1 MTHYEPCQ
9 FKLRGT
15 RIAALMA
22 GASICAAAVA
32 QVDVGPA
39 ATGDAQGGPDSGG
52 GSKSV
57 RFAMPRVSV
66 AATFTDNLGLS
77 SAAKQTELTTEIST
91 GIRLSRD
98 TGRVKGFLDYALSG
112 RFYSQNTSAA
122 GLQNNLTAFG
132 MVELVEKRAF
142 IDLGAGI
149 ARQTISA
156 NGAQAAAGQFT
167 ANNQTEISNYRI
179 SPYLRGN
186 LAQIANYELRY
197 SFDNSSSN
205 SAAASQV
212 SNKQLSLGLTSSRS
226 GAKLGW
232 SLNANTASSSFG
244 LGRTTET
251 DLLSGGLNYTVTPQ
265 FNLSASV
272 GRESNNYTTL
282 DKVSSTTT
290 GMGLN
295 WSPTPL
301 TQVSLSRQIRPF
313 GESFS
318 INLSTRGP
326 RTVWQFSD
334 LQDVTNT
341 PAQLSFG
348 SLGNVYDIYFAQFEA
363 VEPDPLKRAALVEAF
378 LQANGISPKTSVIG
392 GFLTSAVSLQRRQNL
407 SLALLGVR
415 STVTFLLT
423 RTATN
428 RVDTVSTA
436 LDDLSNGTRVDQT
449 GFSVNWGHRLTPQ
462 SALNVNYSAQN
473 SSDSAGLQDTNTRS
487 ASVGLSTQLGLR
499 TTATVNARRVVSESR
514 LTPYNE
520 TAVTGAVTVQF

>member
-1 MTHYEPCQ
+1 MTRTLAPQNTLC
-9 FKLRGT
+9 RM
-15 RIAALMA
+15 RV
-22 GASICAAAVA
+22 GAIFFAISTSSPVFA
-32 QVDVGPA
+32 QTEFGNPINE
-39 ATGDAQGGPDSGG
+39 TGI
-52 GSKSV
+52 
-57 RFAMPRVSV
+57 RFAVPRITVSESI
-66 AATFTDNLGLS
+66 TDNVGLS
-77 SAAKQTELTTEIST
+77 TANKQAEQTTEISP
-91 GIRLSRD
+91 GIRISRD
-98 TGRVKGFLDYALSG
+98 VGRIKGFLDYALSG
-112 RFYSQNTSAA
+112 RFYAQNTSAA
-122 GLQNNLTAFG
+122 SFQNNLTASG
-132 MVELVEKRAF
+132 LVELVEKRAF

-167 ANNQTEISNYRI
+167 SNNQTETSNYRI

-197 SFDNSSSN
+197 GFDSSSSN
-205 SAAASQV
+205 NAAASQV
-212 SNKQLSLGLTSSRS
+212 SNRQLSLGLTSSRS

-251 DLLSGGLNYTVTPQ
+251 DVLSAGLNYTLTPQ
-265 FNLSASV
+265 FNLSATV
-272 GRESNNYTTL
+272 GRESSNYTTI

-290 GMGLN
+290 GVGLN

-301 TQVSLSRQIRPF
+301 TQVSLNRQIRPF
-313 GESFS
+313 GESFG

-334 LQDVTNT
+334 LQDVTTT
-341 PAQLSFG
+341 PAQLSYG

-363 VEPDPLKRAALVEAF
+363 VEPDPLKRAALVEAY
-378 LQANGISPKTSVIG
+378 LQANGISPKTNVIG
-392 GFLTSAVSLQRRQNL
+392 GFLTSAVTLQRRQNL

-423 RTATN
+423 RSATS

-462 SALNVNYSAQN
+462 SALNVNLSAQN
-473 SSDSAGLQDTNTRS
+473 SSDSTGLQNTNTRT
-487 ASVGLSTQLGLR
+487 ASVGLNTQLGRR
-499 TTATVNARRVVSESR
+499 TTAAVNARRVVSESR